1 MYLLLDMKIMS
12 ESHSRFDGRVKTS
25 ESNSKTTFP
34 HFGEFQWAKWAIREA
49 SDGKYWGRGVIR
61 KDLSGSGEVGVERD
75 FFDRS
80 RVARKTD

>member
-1 MYLLLDMKIMS
+1 MVI
-12 ESHSRFDGRVKTS
+12 T
-25 ESNSKTTFP
+25 
-34 HFGEFQWAKWAIREA
+34 GE
-49 SDGKYWGRGVIR
+49 GVIR